1 LIATGEMSL
10 GGAQLADVK
19 FEGVYVPNIT
29 PFKDGEID
37 EASLRRL
44 VDYLVDGGATGI
56 VPCGTT
62 GESAT
67 LSHEEHVA
75 VIRMSAEQAAG
86 RIPVIAGVGTN
97 DTNETIRL
105 LEHAEKIDLQGY
117 LVVCPYYNRP
127 SQAGIIEHFRAV
139 SEVTDRPIIVYNIP
153 MRTGRNID
161 VGTVVELSRIPN
173 IVGIKDAS
181 GDLNQAMSIIQRTK
195 DFSVLSGEDHLLFPL
210 CCLGGHGGVMAS
222 AHVLPGEFLQMVD
235 AAMNGDLVE
244 ARRLHY
250 HLLPLVRMMF
260 KEPNPAP
267 AKAAMKL
274 MGIIKSDELRLPLL
288 SVSAACRE
296 DMAGVLHGL
305 KLL

>member
-1 LIATGEMSL
+1 VLL
-10 GGAQLADVK
+10 LADIR

-29 PFKDGEID
+29 PFKDGAID

-44 VDYLVDGGATGI
+44 IDHLVEGGATGL

-67 LSHEEHVA
+67 LSHDEHIA
-75 VIRMSAEQAAG
+75 VIRTTVDQAAG
-86 RIPVIAGVGTN
+86 RVPVIAGIGTN
-97 DTNETIRL
+97 DTRETISL
-105 LEHAEKIDLQGY
+105 LDRTEELDVAGY

-127 SQAGIIEHFRAV
+127 NQEGILEHFRAV
-139 SEVTDRPIIVYNIP
+139 SEGTDRPILVYNIP
-153 MRTGRNID
+153 VRTGRNIE
-161 VGTVVELSRIPN
+161 VSTVAELSRIPN

-181 GDLNQAMSIIQRTK
+181 GDINQAMSIIARTK
-195 DFSVLSGEDHLLFPL
+195 NFSVLSGEDHLLFST
-210 CCLGGHGGVMAS
+210 CCLGGHGGIMAS
-222 AHVLPGEFLQMVD
+222 AHVLPGEFLELFE
-235 AAMNGDLVE
+235 ATRRGELAE

-250 HLLPLVRMMF
+250 HLLPLVRVMF

-274 MGIIKSDELRLPLL
+274 LGVIESDELRLPLL
-288 SVSAACRE
+288 SVSAACKE
-296 DMAGVLHGL
+296 DIAGVLHGL

>member
-1 LIATGEMSL
+1 MSEV
-10 GGAQLADVK
+10 D
-19 FEGVYVPNIT
+19 FEGVFVPNVT

-37 EASLRRL
+37 EGSLRGM
-44 VDYLVDGGATGI
+44 VDFIIDAGASGL

-67 LSHEEHVA
+67 LSHDEHIE
-75 VIRMSAEQAAG
+75 VIRIVVEHAAG
-86 RIPVIAGVGTN
+86 RVPVIAGIGTN
-97 DTNETIRL
+97 DTRESISLMER
-105 LEHAEKIDLQGY
+105 AEGIEVQGY

-127 SQAGIIEHFRAV
+127 NQEGIIAHFRAV
-139 SEVTDRPIIVYNIP
+139 SEVTERPIIIYNIP

-161 VGTVVELSRIPN
+161 VGTVGELSRIPN
-173 IVGIKDAS
+173 ITGIKDAS
-181 GDLNQAMSIIQRTK
+181 GDINETMSIIARTRN
-195 DFSVLSGEDHLLFPL
+195 FYILSGEDHLLFSI
-210 CCLGGHGGVMAS
+210 CCLGGHGGILAS
-222 AHVLPGEFLQMVD
+222 AHVLPGEFLALCEAVKS
-235 AAMNGDLVE
+235 GDLVE

-250 HLLPLVRMMF
+250 HLLPLVRVMF

-274 MGIIKSDELRLPLL
+274 LGVIESDELRLPLL

-296 DMAGVLHGL
+296 DIAGVLHGL

>member
-1 LIATGEMSL
+1 
-10 GGAQLADVK
+10 LADVK

-44 VDYLVDGGATGI
+44 IDHLVEGGATGL

-67 LSHEEHVA
+67 LTHEEHVD
-75 VIRMSAEQAAG
+75 VIRMTVEQAAG
-86 RIPVIAGVGTN
+86 RVPVIAGIGTN

-105 LEHAEKIDLQGY
+105 MGHAEKIDLQGY

-127 SQAGIIEHFRAV
+127 SQAGIVQHFRAV

-153 MRTGRNID
+153 VRTGRNID

-181 GDLNQAMSIIQRTK
+181 GDINQAMGIIERTK
-195 DFSVLSGEDHLLFPL
+195 DFSLLSGEDHLLFAL
-210 CCLGGHGGVMAS
+210 CCLGGQGGIMAS
-222 AHVLPGEFLQMVD
+222 AHVLPGEFLALVN
-235 AAMNGDLVE
+235 AAMNDDLVE
-244 ARRLHY
+244 ARRIHY
-250 HLLPLVRMMF
+250 HLMPLVRMMF

-267 AKAAMKL
+267 AKAAMKM
-274 MGIIKSDELRLPLL
+274 MGVIESDELRLPLL
-288 SVSAACRE
+288 SVPAACRE
-296 DMAGVLHGL
+296 DIAGVLHGL

>member
-1 LIATGEMSL
+1 LTEAS
-10 GGAQLADVK
+10 
-19 FEGVYVPNIT
+19 FEGVFVPNIT

-37 EASLRRL
+37 ESSLRRL
-44 VDYLVDGGATGI
+44 VDHLIESGASGL

-67 LSHEEHVA
+67 LTHEEHIR
-75 VIRMSAEQAAG
+75 VIRLVAEHAAG
-86 RIPVIAGVGTN
+86 RVPVIAGIGTN
-97 DTNETIRL
+97 DTRESISL
-105 LEHAEKIDLQGY
+105 LEKAEELDLQGY

-127 SQAGIIEHFRAV
+127 NQGGIMAHFRAV
-139 SEVTDRPIIVYNIP
+139 SEVTERPLLVYNIP
-153 MRTGRNID
+153 TRTGRNIEVD
-161 VGTVVELSRIPN
+161 TVVELSRIPN

-181 GDLNQAMSIIQRTK
+181 GDINQTMSILARTK
-195 DFSVLSGEDHLLFPL
+195 NFFVLSGEDHLLFSI
-210 CCLGGHGGVMAS
+210 CCLGGHGGILAS
-222 AHVLPGEFLQMVD
+222 GHVLPDQFLALCD
-235 AAMNGDLVE
+235 AVQAGDLDE

-250 HLLPLVRMMF
+250 HLLPLVRVMF

-274 MGIIKSDELRLPLL
+274 LGVIESDELRLPLL

-296 DMAGVLHGL
+296 DIAGVLHGL